1 MHRTSRPARLSA
13 VLVTLAFAGC
23 GDTGT
28 NRPNSANI
36 ATDADDAFCSAM
48 EGVALRMARDTNT
61 PTPPHALRIDFDEV
75 VTLLDQ
81 AEEHAP
87 AAISD
92 DVAAF
97 AAAIDH
103 YVVALADADYDLD
116 VIFSTPEGT
125 RLAEDTSHALTPDV
139 INHMTGP
146 CGITLE

>member
-1 MHRTSRPARLSA
+1 MSRPARLCA
-13 VLVTLAFAGC
+13 VLVTLVLVGC
-23 GDTGT
+23 GGAGA
-28 NRPNSANI
+28 NRPDGADS
-36 ATDADDAFCSAM
+36 ATDADAFCSAM
-48 EGVALRMARDTNT
+48 EGVAVRMARDTDT
-61 PTPPHALRIDFDEV
+61 PTPPDALRVGFDEV
-75 VTLLDQ
+75 VALLDQ

-125 RLAEDTSHALTPDV
+125 QLAEDTSHALTPDV